1 MTTLTVRREELE
13 DPAYGAA
20 EKGDAGSDPFKNGP
34 NQNFAAIYND
44 GTAYLNGT
52 PNQFTQM
59 THPFATGDEDARG
72 SDDPEYAQYLA
83 QLKKTACIL
92 NYVATLSLNAME
104 NDYNFFDNSN
114 FYDSLWEDDDY
125 SFSNDLWNNDPP
137 LDLDWNDWNN
147 LSFGTDFGLFDR
159 PWGDAGFSFFGGS
172 SNDLPQG
179 SIPSELITGSL
190 STDNPFGTGIFN
202 FSDIPTGSSVDLISP
217 VDLWTKTADTIT
229 DQNPDGST
237 IQVTHSA
244 FNLNNNRLNVEN
256 SLQPTNTRATYDLG
270 NITSTL
276 TNQPVESSFAPP
288 PSMPD
293 PKVPSLVRSV
303 TSQEIFALAAE
314 EITRPAS
321 LLNTSEPSLSHRASI
336 RQTTHS
342 QNYAPSLSAMA

>member
-137 LDLDWNDWNN
+137 LDLDWNDWSN

-159 PWGDAGFSFFGGS
+159 PWGDAGFSFFGGP
-172 SNDLPQG
+172 SNDLPQNG
-179 SIPSELITGSL
+179 IPSELITGSL
-190 STDNPFGTGIFN
+190 STDNPFAFS
-202 FSDIPTGSSVDLISP
+202 FSDLSGPDSP
-217 VDLWTKTADTIT
+217 AQLWADTVEAVT
-229 DQNPDGST
+229 GQNLIGGVAPSDTVTLNLTSLPDAGLAWT
-237 IQVTHSA
+237 TGPDA
-244 FNLNNNRLNVEN
+244 ANLNAANNTAFASTDLNQAPDVE
-256 SLQPTNTRATYDLG
+256 
-270 NITSTL
+270 ITLADSTL
-276 TNQPVESSFAPP
+276 AAGGITALTAPQGFSGAAATSFSLTAADITLPADDPTAPVADLDLNTPNTP
-288 PSMPD
+288 AANA
-293 PKVPSLVRSV
+293 LVY
-303 TSQEIFALAAE
+303 ALAFSMTA
-314 EITRPAS
+314 
-321 LLNTSEPSLSHRASI
+321 
-336 RQTTHS
+336 
-342 QNYAPSLSAMA
+342 